1 MRSSPFHVRSLVRA
15 LVLGLASTSI
25 TIAAVGSA
33 DAQAATRP
41 AQGAIA
47 LDAPIPIDPAVRAGW
62 LPNGLRYY
70 IRQNTRPEKRV
81 ELRLVVNAGSVQE
94 DDDQRGM
101 AHFVEHMLFN
111 GTRRF
116 KKNDIVKYL
125 ESIGVRFG
133 ADLNAYTGFDET
145 VYILPVP
152 TDKPELVQRS
162 FEILE
167 DWASGALFDSTDVVG
182 ERGVVLEEWR
192 GGLGAESRIRDKQ
205 FPVFFKGSRYAE
217 RLPIGD
223 PEIIRNANPSPLRRF
238 YRDWYRP
245 DLMAV
250 VAVGDIDPAQIEER
264 IRTHFSALRAP
275 AQPRPR
281 VSPPVPPHDETLVT
295 IATDREEQIASL
307 QVVYKRDATKFT
319 TARDYRALLVRR
331 LHTSILNQRFGE
343 ISRRPDAPFSF
354 ASSGFGQFVRSTD
367 VYQLATAAKEGASEQ
382 ALEAVLTEARRV
394 DQHGFLASELERT
407 KAALLRGLESAHAER
422 DKSESGDLA
431 GEYVGHFLNGE
442 PVPGIA
448 WEFEAAKQMLP
459 TITLAEVIA
468 FGREWIGDR
477 NRVIALSAPEKDGE
491 NVPSEAQLRAIV
503 ARVDASSVTAYT
515 ETVSDAPLVATS
527 PPGGRIANESGIP
540 ELGLTEW
547 RLSNG
552 IRVLL
557 KPTDFKADEILM
569 SAWSPGGSSL
579 VSDADYPSAML
590 STAAVERGGLSTFDA
605 IELQKKLTGKR
616 ASVSPFIGDMTEGF
630 SGRASPKDLETLFQ
644 LVFLRATSPRRD
656 SVAFDAFR
664 AQVAP
669 FLANR
674 ANSPEEVFGDTV
686 LVTMAQNHPRQQ
698 PLSRALLDRAAFGR
712 AFDIYRDRFA
722 DLSDFTFLFVGAF
735 QVDSIRPLVERWL
748 ASLPA
753 GGRREA
759 GKDLG
764 VRGPDGVVEKRVRK
778 GVEPKANQLI
788 YFTGPATF
796 SPVERHALRSLSE
809 LLEMRLLDNLRE
821 ALGSTYSV
829 GVSGSMEKHPREEYS
844 LRIAFG
850 SAPEKVDT
858 LFRTVLA
865 VIDSVRTIAPSDEDV
880 QKVREQQLRTLEV
893 SQRENGYW
901 LTNIAARFEN
911 GEDPRG
917 LLQYEQLVRGLT
929 GAKIQ
934 QAARTYAN
942 TARYAR
948 FILLP
953 ERTAQ

>member
-1 MRSSPFHVRSLVRA
+1 MRSYRLHSP
-15 LVLGLASTSI
+15 
-25 TIAAVGSA
+25 AA
-33 DAQAATRP
+33 R
-41 AQGAIA
+41 AIA
-47 LDAPIPIDPAVRAGW
+47 LALAATSLAIPSSRDIAAQATAPATPIALDGAIPIDPAVRAGR
-62 LPNGLRYY
+62 LPNGLRYF
-70 IRQNTRPEKRV
+70 IRRNSRPEKRV

-167 DWASGALFDSTDVVG
+167 DWAAGALFDSTDVVG

-192 GGLGAESRIRDKQ
+192 GGLGADSRIRDKQ
-205 FPVFFKGSRYAE
+205 FPILFRGSRYAD
-217 RLPIGD
+217 RLPIGL
-223 PEIIRNANPSPLRRF
+223 PEIIRNANPGPLKRF

-250 VAVGDIDPAQIEER
+250 VAVGDIDPQQIEGM
-264 IRTHFSALRAP
+264 IRTHFTGLRNP
-275 AQPRPR
+275 PQPRPR
-281 VSPPVPPHDETLVT
+281 VSPSVPPHNETLVA
-295 IATDREEQIASL
+295 IATDREEQITSL
-307 QVVYKRDATKFT
+307 QVLYKRDATRFT

-331 LHTSILNQRFGE
+331 LHTAMLNQRFGE
-343 ISRRPDAPFSF
+343 IARRPDAPFSF
-354 ASSGFGQFVRSTD
+354 ASSAFGQFVRPTD
-367 VYQLATAAKEGASEQ
+367 VYQLATAAKEAGAER
-382 ALEAVLTEARRV
+382 ALEATLTEARRV
-394 DQHGFLASELERT
+394 DQHGFLASELDRSKT
-407 KAALLRGLESAHAER
+407 ALLRGLESAHAER

-431 GEYVGHFLNGE
+431 SEYVGHFLTGE

-459 TITLAEVIA
+459 TITLPEVIA

-491 NVPSEAQLRAIV
+491 QAPTEAQLRAVI

-515 ETVSDAPLVATS
+515 ETVSDAPLVATT
-527 PPGGRIANESGIP
+527 PAGGRITSESSVA

-569 SAWSPGGSSL
+569 SAWSPGGSGL

-590 STAAVERGGLSTFDA
+590 STVAVDRGGLASFDA
-605 IELQKKLTGKR
+605 VELQKKLTGKR
-616 ASVSPFIGDMTEGF
+616 ASASPFIGDLTEGF

-644 LVFLRATSPRRD
+644 IVYLRATAPRRD

-664 AQVAP
+664 AQITP

-674 ANSPEEVFGDTV
+674 ANSPEEVFSDTV

-698 PLSRALLDRAAFGR
+698 PLSKGLLDRASFSR
-712 AFDIYRDRFA
+712 AFEIYRDRFA
-722 DLSDFTFLFVGAF
+722 DLSDFTFVFVGAF
-735 QVDSIRPLVERWL
+735 TVDSMRPLVERWL
-748 ASLPA
+748 GALPGA
-753 GGRREA
+753 DRRETW
-759 GKDLG
+759 KDPG
-764 VRGPDGVVEKRVRK
+764 VRGPERVIEKTVRK

-788 YFTGPATF
+788 LFTGPAKF
-796 SPVERHALRSLSE
+796 APAERHALRSLSE

-829 GVSGSMEKHPREEYS
+829 GVSGGMEKFPQEEYS
-844 LRIAFG
+844 MRIAFG
-850 SAPEKVDT
+850 SSPDRVDT
-858 LFRTVLA
+858 LFKTVLA
-865 VIDSVRTIAPSDEDV
+865 VIDSVKTITPSADDV
-880 QKVREQQLRTLEV
+880 QKVREQQLRALEV
-893 SQRENGYW
+893 SQRENSYW

-917 LLQYEQLVRGLT
+917 LLQYEQLIRGLT
-929 GAKIQ
+929 GEKIQ
-934 QAARTYAN
+934 QAARTYLN
-942 TARYAR
+942 LSRYAR
-948 FILLP
+948 FVLLP
-953 ERTAQ
+953 ERTVQ